1 MAFLRIVLGTVI
13 GLFVFFFLLVL
24 MLAGAIG
31 AASTGEV
38 ATVRDNSILYLNLS
52 GPVVERVAEDPFQ
65 DLFPESGPLPIA
77 LLPLIDAI
85 AEAKDDPRIEG
96 IYMEH
101 GFIVAGYASLQEIR
115 DAVLDFKRSGK
126 FVYSYGEY
134 LSEADYYLA
143 SAADQLYLNPEG
155 SLEFNG
161 ISVGVSFFQG
171 TFEKLG
177 IEPQIFRVGEFKSA
191 VEPFIRK
198 DLSDA
203 NRLQIN
209 SFISSINNHN
219 IKSLAQ
225 ESDLSVDELKNIS
238 DSMLVRL
245 PEDAETYGLV
255 TRVAY
260 EDEMKDLI
268 REELGVDQ
276 DVKLRFINSS
286 NYIEAISMEGGD
298 YSSNRIAVIVAT
310 GNIVM
315 GEGGEDVGGE
325 KFAREIRKARE
336 NDRIKA
342 IVLRVNSPGG
352 SLTASDIIWR
362 EIMLT
367 KGVKPVIASM
377 SDLAASGGYFIA
389 MPCDTIVAQP
399 NTITGSIGIF
409 GMLFNFEEFL
419 EDKLGITNDVVSTG
433 EFSDIFTVSRP
444 LTEYEKSIIQEGVD
458 RGYQTFTTKA
468 AEGRGM
474 TVEELKKV
482 ASGRV
487 WTGEQALGNGLV
499 DVLGGFNTAVNIA
512 AKAAGV
518 EDDYRLS
525 YHPPMENF
533 LEQLMKKASGE
544 VDAYYLK
551 QHFGEV
557 APYVESINKLK
568 SLQGIQARLPFD
580 LNIQ

>member
-24 MLAGAIG
+24 MLVGAIG

-52 GPVVERVAEDPFQ
+52 GPVAERVAEDPFQ
-65 DLFPESGPLPIA
+65 DLFPESGPVPIA

-101 GFIVAGYASLQEIR
+101 GFIGAGYASLQEIR
-115 DAVLDFKRSGK
+115 DAILDFKRSGK

-143 SAADQLYLNPEG
+143 STADQLYLNPEG

-177 IEPQIFRVGEFKSA
+177 VEPQIFRVGEFKSA

-209 SFISSINNHN
+209 SFISSINDYG
-219 IKSLAQ
+219 IRSLAQ
-225 ESDLSVDELKNIS
+225 ESELSVDELKNIS

-268 REELGVDQ
+268 REELGVDE

-286 NYIEAISMEGGD
+286 SYIRAVQMESDD

-315 GEGGEDVGGE
+315 GNGGEEVGGE

-336 NDRIKA
+336 NDRVKA

-367 KGVKPVIASM
+367 KGVKPIIASM
-377 SDLAASGGYFIA
+377 SDLAASGGYFVA
-389 MPCDTIVAQP
+389 MACDTIVAQP

-419 EDKLGITNDVVSTG
+419 EDKMGITNDVVSTG
-433 EFSDIFTVSRP
+433 EFSDIFTVSRS
-444 LTEYEKSIIQEGVD
+444 LTDYEKSIIQEGVE
-458 RGYQTFTTKA
+458 RGYKTFTTKA

-474 TVEELKKV
+474 TVAELEKV

-499 DVLGGFNTAVNIA
+499 DVLGGFNTAVSIA

-533 LEQLMKKASGE
+533 LEQLMNKASGE

-580 LNIQ
+580 LKIQ

>member
-1 MAFLRIVLGTVI
+1 MAFLRIVLGTVV
-13 GLFVFFFLLVL
+13 GLLLFFFIGMI
-24 MLAGAIG
+24 MLFGAIG
-31 AASTGEV
+31 AASSGE
-38 ATVRDNSILYLNLS
+38 APTVKDKSVLYLNLS
-52 GPVVERVAEDPFQ
+52 GPVAERVAEDPFQ
-65 DLFPESGPLPIA
+65 EFFPESGPLPIA

-85 AEAKDDPRIEG
+85 GQAKDDSRIEG

-101 GFIVAGYASLQEIR
+101 GFIQSGYASLQEIR
-115 DAVLDFKRSGK
+115 DALLDFKRSGK

-143 SAADQLYLNPEG
+143 SVADQVFLNPEG

-161 ISVGVSFFQG
+161 LSVGVSFFKG

-209 SFISSINNHN
+209 SFISSINEHSLR
-219 IKSLAQ
+219 SLAQ
-225 ESDLSVDELKNIS
+225 NSELEFDELKTIS

-245 PEDAETYGLV
+245 PEDAEEYGLV
-255 TRVAY
+255 TRIAY
-260 EDEMKDLI
+260 EDEMKSLI
-268 REELGVDQ
+268 REEIGIED
-276 DVKLRFINSS
+276 DKKIRFIKSS
-286 NYIEAISMEGGD
+286 SYIKALKMEGDD
-298 YSSNRIAVIVAT
+298 YSSNRIAVIVAS

-315 GEGGEDVGGE
+315 GDGGEEVGGE

-336 NDRIKA
+336 NDRVKA

-352 SLTASDIIWR
+352 SLTGSDIIWR

-367 KGVKPVIASM
+367 KGVKPIIASM
-377 SDLAASGGYFIA
+377 SDLAASGGYYIS

-419 EDKLGITNDVVSTG
+419 EDKMGITNDVVSTG
-433 EFSDIFTVSRP
+433 EFSDIFTVSRS
-444 LTEYEKSIIQEGVD
+444 LTDYEKSIIQEGIE
-458 RGYQTFTTKA
+458 RGYETFITKA

-474 TVEELKKV
+474 SREALENV

-487 WTGEQALGNGLV
+487 WTGEQALSNGLV
-499 DVLGGFNTAVNIA
+499 DVLGDFNTAVNIA
-512 AKAAGV
+512 AKSAGI

-525 YHPPMENF
+525 YYPALENF
-533 LEQLMKKASGE
+533 FDQFLSKAAGE
-544 VDAYYLK
+544 ADAYYLNR
-551 QHFGEV
+551 QFGEM

-568 SLQGIQARLPFD
+568 TLQGIQARLPYD
-580 LNIQ
+580 LTIQ

>member
-225 ESDLSVDELKNIS
+225 ESELSVDELKNIS

-336 NDRIKA
+336 NDRVKA

-367 KGVKPVIASM
+367 KGVKPIIASM
-377 SDLAASGGYFIA
+377 SDLAASGGYFIS

-468 AEGRGM
+468 AEGRGL

-518 EDDYRLS
+518 ENDYRLS

-580 LNIQ
+580 LKIQ

>member
-1 MAFLRIVLGTVI
+1 MAFLRIVLGTVV
-13 GLFVFFFLLVL
+13 GLLIFFFIATIMLL
-24 MLAGAIG
+24 GAIG
-31 AASTGEV
+31 AASTGE
-38 ATVRDNSILYLNLS
+38 APNVRDRSVLYLNLS
-52 GPVVERVAEDPFQ
+52 GPVTERVADDPLQ
-65 DLFPESGPLPIA
+65 ELFPESGPLPIA

-85 AEAKDDPRIEG
+85 KQAKDDSRIEG

-101 GFIVAGYASLQEIR
+101 GFIQAGFASLQEIR

-155 SLEFNG
+155 SVEFNG
-161 ISVGVSFFQG
+161 LSVGVSFFQG

-198 DLSDA
+198 DLSEA

-209 SFISSINNHN
+209 SFINSIHDHN
-219 IKSLAQ
+219 LKSIAQ
-225 ESDLSVDELKNIS
+225 SSDLELDELKLIS

-245 PEDAETYGLV
+245 PEDAEAYGLV
-255 TRVAY
+255 SKIAY
-260 EDEMKDLI
+260 EDEIKAEI
-268 REELGVDQ
+268 REDLGIEEDKDIRFVRSRDYIKALKTEVD
-276 DVKLRFINSS
+276 
-286 NYIEAISMEGGD
+286 D
-298 YSSNRIAVIVAT
+298 YSSNRIAVIVAQ

-315 GEGGEDVGGE
+315 GDGGEEVGGE

-336 NDRIKA
+336 NDRVKA

-352 SLTASDIIWR
+352 SLTGSDIIWR

-433 EFSDIFTVSRP
+433 EFSDIFTVSRS
-444 LTEYEKSIIQEGVD
+444 LTDYEKSIIQEGVE
-458 RGYQTFTTKA
+458 RGYETFITKA

-474 TVEELKKV
+474 SVEQLEQV

-499 DVLGGFNTAVNIA
+499 DVLGDFGTAVNIA

-525 YHPPMENF
+525 YYPAMENF
-533 LEQLMKKASGE
+533 LDQFLNKAAGE

-551 QHFGEV
+551 QHFGTM
-557 APYVESINKLK
+557 APYIESINKLK
-568 SLQGIQARLPFD
+568 TLRGIQARLPYD
-580 LNIQ
+580 LTVQ

>member
-24 MLAGAIG
+24 MLVGAIG

-38 ATVRDNSILYLNLS
+38 ATVRDNSVLYLNLS
-52 GPVVERVAEDPFQ
+52 GPVAERLAEDPFQ
-65 DLFPESGPLPIA
+65 DLFPESGPVPIA

-101 GFIVAGYASLQEIR
+101 GFIGAGYASLQEIR
-115 DAVLDFKRSGK
+115 DAILDFKRSGK

-143 SAADQLYLNPEG
+143 STADQLYLNPEG

-177 IEPQIFRVGEFKSA
+177 VEPQIFRVGEFKSA

-209 SFISSINNHN
+209 SFISSINDYG
-219 IKSLAQ
+219 IRSLAQ
-225 ESDLSVDELKNIS
+225 ESELSVDELKNIS

-268 REELGVDQ
+268 REELGVDE

-286 NYIEAISMEGGD
+286 SYIQAVQMESDD

-315 GEGGEDVGGE
+315 GNGGEEIGGE

-336 NDRIKA
+336 NDRVKA

-367 KGVKPVIASM
+367 KGVKPIIASM

-419 EDKLGITNDVVSTG
+419 EDKMGITNDVVSTG
-433 EFSDIFTVSRP
+433 EFSDIFTVSKS
-444 LTEYEKSIIQEGVD
+444 LTDYEKSIIQEGVE
-458 RGYQTFTTKA
+458 RGYKTFTTKA

-474 TVEELKKV
+474 TVAELEKV

-533 LEQLMKKASGE
+533 LEQLMNKASGE

-568 SLQGIQARLPFD
+568 SLQGIQARLPYD
-580 LNIQ
+580 LKIQ

>member
-1 MAFLRIVLGTVI
+1 
-13 GLFVFFFLLVL
+13 
-24 MLAGAIG
+24 MLAGVIG

-38 ATVRDNSILYLNLS
+38 PTVKDNSILYLNLS
-52 GPVVERVAEDPFQ
+52 GPVAERVAEDPFQ
-65 DLFPESGPLPIA
+65 DLFPESGPIPIA
-77 LLPLIDAI
+77 LLPLINAI
-85 AEAKDDPRIEG
+85 NEAKSDPRIEG
-96 IYMEH
+96 MYLEH
-101 GFIVAGYASLQEIR
+101 GFIAAGFASLQEIR
-115 DAVLDFKRSGK
+115 DAILDFKRSGK
-126 FVYSYGEY
+126 LVYSYGEY

-161 ISVGVSFFQG
+161 LSVGVSFFQG

-225 ESDLSVDELKNIS
+225 ESDLSVAELKNIS

-245 PEDAETYGLV
+245 PEDAEKYGLV
-255 TRVAY
+255 TKIAY
-260 EDEMKDLI
+260 EDEIKDLM
-268 REELGVDQ
+268 RKDLDLDKED
-276 DVKLRFINSS
+276 KLRFIGAS
-286 NYIEAISMEGGD
+286 NYIKALDMEGGD
-298 YSSNRIAVIVAT
+298 YSANRIAVIVAT

-315 GEGGEDVGGE
+315 GNGSDGIGGE

-336 NDRIKA
+336 NDRVKA
-342 IVLRVNSPGG
+342 IVLRINSPGG

-367 KGVKPVIASM
+367 KGVKPIIASM

-409 GMLFNFEEFL
+409 GMLFNFENFL
-419 EDKLGITNDVVSTG
+419 EDKLGITNDVVNTG
-433 EFSDIFTVSRP
+433 EFSDLFTVSRS
-444 LTEYEKSIIQEGVD
+444 LTPYERGIIQEGIE
-458 RGYQTFTTKA
+458 RGYETFVTKA
-468 AEGRGM
+468 AQGRDM
-474 TVEELKKV
+474 TVDEVKKV

-487 WTGEQALGNGLV
+487 WTGEQALGHGLV
-499 DVLGGFNTAVNIA
+499 DVLGDFKTAVNIA
-512 AKAAGV
+512 AKSAGV

-525 YHPPMENF
+525 YYPPMENF
-533 LEQLMKKASGE
+533 LEQLMNKASGE

-557 APYVESINKLK
+557 APYVESINRIK
-568 SLQGIQARLPFD
+568 SLQGIQARMPFE
-580 LNIQ
+580 LTIQ